1 LQMPFV
7 LSNLRDTRYR
17 CCFREIHSKVG
28 VLVIVS
34 LNSFTFSMLLVQTVL
49 SSERSLFDLCFLLIQ
64 GGVIVSTVFAL
75 VTDTRWFLYAP
86 ILFWMGLALSTL
98 IIILLAILYAIY
110 PNDFPARFNFLLNH
124 RVLDEQ
130 NGVDPDKITMV
141 RGVAITGIFMLC
153 IIFLVCMWF
162 VGIHRKC
169 YRYMREVTSGRLVPT
184 TETLHGRQRDISDL
198 TDY

>member
-1 LQMPFV
+1 QMPFI
-7 LSNLRDTRYR
+7 LTNLRDTRYR
-17 CCFREIHSKVG
+17 CCFREVHAKVG
-28 VLVIVS
+28 VLVILS
-34 LNSFTFSMLLVQTVL
+34 LNAFTFTMLLVQTAL
-49 SSERSLFDLCFLLIQ
+49 SSERSRFDLCFLIVQ
-64 GGVIVSTVFAL
+64 GVVIISTVLAL
-75 VTDTRWFLYAP
+75 FSDTRWFLYTP

-98 IIILLAILYAIY
+98 VVILLAILYAIY

-153 IIFLVCMWF
+153 ILFIVFIWF

-169 YRYMREVTSGRLVPT
+169 YRYMREVTSGRLIPT
-184 TETLHGRQRDISDL
+184 SDNLQGRQRDISDL